1 MTVLGVRNSIGHIC
15 TNHYDR
21 GTHAMMYRRRFATC
35 ILCAA
40 GGVLTA
46 EIGAVAQTP
55 GFTRT
60 ILNRSESPGDTMV
73 TVQVL
78 VTIEPGALVARH
90 SHPGTETGYTVAGT
104 FTLGVADQP
113 DRAMAP
119 GDAFQIPYA
128 VPHFVQNGPG
138 PSRVLST
145 YVVEKDKPFAT
156 PAPE

>member
-1 MTVLGVRNSIGHIC
+1 
-15 TNHYDR
+15 
-21 GTHAMMYRRRFATC
+21 MMNRRRFASC

-78 VTIEPGALVARH
+78 VTIEPGVLVARH
-90 SHPGTETGYTVAGT
+90 THPGTEIGYAVAGG
-104 FTLGVADQP
+104 FILGVAGQP
-113 DRAMAP
+113 DRAMVP
-119 GDAFQIPYA
+119 GDAFQIPHA

-138 PSRVLST
+138 PTRVLST
-145 YVVEKDKPFAT
+145 YVVEKDKPLAS
-156 PAPE
+156 PAPA